1 MVATADVTVAA
12 ASAVSLDE
20 GMVTVAHSVTTP
32 AGAAVSEDVVG
43 VDAAGVDVV
52 WVDVAGVDAARV
64 DAASVA
70 VDRGEAVSR

>member
-43 VDAAGVDVV
+43 VDAAGVD
-52 WVDVAGVDAARV
+52 AARV